1 LNLLRSPHRMRTI
14 LILASALTLAS
25 GQGCGGRAGGE
36 PADRVSVVASFYP
49 LSFVAE
55 RLGGQCVSVT
65 NLTPAGT
72 EPHDLELTPDA
83 VGSIATADVVLYLG
97 GGFQPAIEEAVRD
110 AEGRT
115 VDVLAAVAAVP
126 AEGEEAEDG
135 IAVDPHVW
143 LDPARFS
150 DIVTATADALEGID
164 LPASCG
170 LAAATERLRSDL
182 GALDEEFR
190 TGLSGCDH
198 DAIVTSHAAFGY
210 LADAYGL
217 RQEAIAGLEPEVEPT
232 PIRMAEIVSLVRRE
246 GVTTIFTEEL
256 VSPDVAETL
265 AAEAGVETAVL
276 YTIEGLTQE
285 DVASGDDY
293 LSLMR
298 ENLDALRAA
307 LRCP

>member
-1 LNLLRSPHRMRTI
+1 MRTI
-14 LILASALTLAS
+14 LILVLVTAVSSAPA
-25 GQGCGGRAGGE
+25 CGGQAGGD
-36 PADRVSVVASFYP
+36 PGDRVSVVASFYP
-49 LSFVAE
+49 LGFVAE
-55 RLGGQCVSVT
+55 RLGGQCVTVT
-65 NLTPAGT
+65 NLTPAGI
-72 EPHDLELTPDA
+72 EPHDLELTPDS

-97 GGFQPAIEEAVRD
+97 GGFQPAIEEAVGD
-110 AEGRT
+110 AEGRP
-115 VDVLAAVAAVP
+115 VDVLAAVATVP
-126 AEGEEAEDG
+126 AEGEEAAG
-135 IAVDPHVW
+135 GLSVDPHVW
-143 LDPARFS
+143 LDPARFA
-150 DIVTATADALEGID
+150 DIVTATADALQGAD

-170 LAAATERLRSDL
+170 LAAATEDLRSDL

-190 TGLSGCDH
+190 TGLEGCDH

-232 PIRMAEIVSLVRRE
+232 PTRMAEIVSLVRRE

-256 VSPDVAETL
+256 VSPEVAETL

-276 YTIEGLTQE
+276 FTIEGLTQE
-285 DVASGDDY
+285 EVANGDDY